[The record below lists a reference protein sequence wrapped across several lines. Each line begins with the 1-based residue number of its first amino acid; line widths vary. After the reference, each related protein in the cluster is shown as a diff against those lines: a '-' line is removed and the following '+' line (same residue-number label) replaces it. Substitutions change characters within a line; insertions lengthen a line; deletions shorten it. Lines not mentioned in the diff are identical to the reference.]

1 MERVLFLL
9 TSIIC
14 LSIMFCFGIKHR
26 NGHNKIDL
34 VFIILFFLSL
44 CIPAIWISMDKINE
58 IENKPLQT
66 FPQLTKEN
74 SINPKFGE
82 EFDNYFNDRFFGRDN
97 ILNFYTDLQTINKII
112 KGKESMFFPENGWMF
127 RKFIWRTFLNYNA
140 QKNLNNFKNYLEK
153 KGIKLYVIFVPSKI
167 HVYNEY
173 APILLNTENY
183 FGWYFKEIIDHF
195 KEATLKER
203 FIFPINSFLS
213 VKDFDYLYY
222 KTDHHWTNLGAYVAY
237 QDLAKIIKK
246 DFKDF
251 KITPLSKFNRSISK
265 KIHSG
270 IKENHKVGSWMIDL
284 RYNQEKYYHL
294 ENTPYSYFDT
304 GVKIKK
310 YSDDCEF
317 FDIKNENGKYN
328 VYVLGNSMSFQF
340 IKFFDSVKNLHF
352 VFANHIKIPIN
363 ERWKFKKYY
372 EKDLEKHKPDMFI
385 LVMNDYDLSLLNQF
399 NPFLT
404 LN

>member
-1 MERVLFLL
+1 
-9 TSIIC
+9 
-14 LSIMFCFGIKHR
+14 
-26 NGHNKIDL
+26 
-34 VFIILFFLSL
+34 
-44 CIPAIWISMDKINE
+44 MDKINE

-66 FPQLTKEN
+66 FPQLTKGN

-140 QKNLNNFKNYLEK
+140 QENLNNFKNYLEK

-173 APILLNTENY
+173 APVLLNTENY
-183 FGWYFKEIIDHF
+183 FGWYFKEIIDYF

-222 KTDHHWTNLGAYVAY
+222 KTDHHWTNFGAYVTY

-328 VYVLGNSMSFQF
+328 LYVLGNSMSFQF